1 MVHNYQAG
9 SQRWTISYC
18 LSLWPTH
25 KQEVAICLPR
35 TGSKPQSVTVTHH
48 PAYQASKG
56 FCVQEEERCSF
67 SLLKGYE
74 LKIKVNILRVLS
86 LL

>member
-1 MVHNYQAG
+1 MVHNYHAG
-9 SQRWTISYC
+9 NQRWTIKGSP
-18 LSLWPTH
+18 LWPTH
-25 KQEVAICLPR
+25 KQGVAICLPH
-35 TGSKPQSVTVTHH
+35 TGSEPQSVTPTHH

-67 SLLKGYE
+67 SFLKGYE
-74 LKIKVNILRVLS
+74 LKIKVNILWVLF